1 MDALHDS
8 ALGFIVQSGPFL
20 QSTFIL
26 PNVLRF
32 LWQSRNLIV
41 NWQILQLFNEIF
53 YSRFF
58 SSFTG
63 LDNSICTFGGIM
75 SYTTGQA
82 LRPFSSNSS
91 SMLRVLLIN
100 SCVSRNTKA
109 LVAQVKENR
118 VNLMPK
124 VAASIL
130 ESMDRV
136 AREAAETLAKLLN
149 NNNNLHDQGLFHK
162 LEVNIS
168 NQF

>member
-1 MDALHDS
+1 
-8 ALGFIVQSGPFL
+8 
-20 QSTFIL
+20 
-26 PNVLRF
+26 
-32 LWQSRNLIV
+32 
-41 NWQILQLFNEIF
+41 
-53 YSRFF
+53 
-58 SSFTG
+58 
-63 LDNSICTFGGIM
+63 M

>member
-1 MDALHDS
+1 
-8 ALGFIVQSGPFL
+8 
-20 QSTFIL
+20 
-26 PNVLRF
+26 
-32 LWQSRNLIV
+32 
-41 NWQILQLFNEIF
+41 
-53 YSRFF
+53 
-58 SSFTG
+58 
-63 LDNSICTFGGIM
+63 M

-168 NQF
+168 NQFCAKSFGVSLALLTLLKVFENVTFLL